1 MPWDLVRDGESLA
14 VDVDLLQDGEM
25 DPLLAAVQVQVA
37 DGVSDVRI
45 VYREDAGDDVVR
57 LISRLLTTIES
68 YGATPR
74 VVHP

>member
-1 MPWDLVRDGESLA
+1 LA

-45 VYREDAGDDVVR
+45 VYRDDADDDVVF
-57 LISRLLTTIES
+57 LISKLLTTIES